1 MIGIFNRTESW
12 EKQFCYDL
20 DNGWLATVENHNYQ
34 DIVVRLDSPERNFY
48 WHHASG
54 LAELPEFAE
63 SWVRESNGTL
73 APKFEQISDYLRV
86 IEEPIEI

>member
-34 DIVVRLDSPERNFY
+34 DMVVRLDHPDRNWY
-48 WHHASG
+48 WHHSSG
-54 LAELPEFAE
+54 ELPPEFAID
-63 SWVRESNGTL
+63 WVRESNGTV
-73 APKFEQISDYLRV
+73 APKFEQISDYIRV
-86 IEEPIEI
+86 VEN